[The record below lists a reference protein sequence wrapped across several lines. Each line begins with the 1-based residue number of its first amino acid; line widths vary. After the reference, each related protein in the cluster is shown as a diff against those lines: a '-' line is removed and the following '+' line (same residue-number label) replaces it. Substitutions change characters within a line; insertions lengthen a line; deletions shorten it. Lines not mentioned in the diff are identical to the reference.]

1 MSFLFPSATITLDA
15 ALRDAQSSKAQVRL
29 RAISA
34 LGDVEDPT
42 ERRRA
47 AEALALA
54 LEDDHPA
61 VRAEAAASLGG
72 MGELAPIAAL
82 VKRLGDGDAQVR
94 QQAAIALGTLRAREA
109 FAPLCEALRDGP
121 ADVRYQAVTSLAEI
135 DAVAAYQ
142 PLVEALAD
150 RDAQVVSAAAVAL
163 GSLGDGRAVQHLLPL
178 LARSEEDVRFEAA
191 WALAE
196 LGDGRGRAEL
206 LAQLPG
212 ALTAP
217 EPGDDQGKRR
227 RPELPSTAHPGR
239 AMEAVEALAKLGRAA
254 PAGSDEDRRSLARF
268 LGSTS
273 APPEALIVAARH
285 VLAMLDSAPASQA
298 SAERSAAERVLLA
311 GLEARKDPLRGLA
324 VEQLLLVG
332 GAWARP
338 ALEKLQ
344 QSRRGKLLAEPVA
357 EALAAI
363 ASRAAGAAAK
373 DEPKD
378 PHVDR

>member
-1 MSFLFPSATITLDA
+1 MSFLFPSPTITLDA
-15 ALRDAQSSKAQVRL
+15 ALRDAQSPKAQVRL

-34 LGDVEDPT
+34 LGDVEDAT

-47 AEALALA
+47 VLALSLA
-54 LEDDHPA
+54 LDDDHPA

-72 MGELAPIAAL
+72 MGELAPIPAL

-94 QQAAIALGTLRAREA
+94 QQAAIALGSLRDRAA

-135 DAVAAYQ
+135 DPVAAYE

-150 RDAQVVSAAAVAL
+150 RDAQVVGAAAVAL
-163 GSLGDGRAVQHLLPL
+163 GTLGDGRAVQHLLPL
-178 LARSEEDVRFEAA
+178 LGRSEEDIRFEAV

-206 LAQLPG
+206 LSQLPG

-217 EPGDDQGKRR
+217 EVGAEDGKRR
-227 RPELPSTAHPGR
+227 RPELPSSAHPGR
-239 AMEAVEALAKLGRAA
+239 ALEAVEAIAKLGRLA

-273 APPEALIVAARH
+273 APPEAIIVAARH
-285 VLAMLDSAPASQA
+285 VLALLDQAASSSPGA
-298 SAERSAAERVLLA
+298 TAAAERAAAERVLVAALD
-311 GLEARKDPLRGLA
+311 ARKDPLRGLA
-324 VEQLLLVG
+324 VEQLAVVG
-332 GAWARP
+332 GPWARP
-338 ALEKLQ
+338 ALEKLA
-344 QSRRGKLLAEPVA
+344 QSRKGKLLAEPVT

-363 ASRAAGAAAK
+363 AGRAAAAREA
-373 DEPKD
+373 PKG
-378 PHVDR
+378 